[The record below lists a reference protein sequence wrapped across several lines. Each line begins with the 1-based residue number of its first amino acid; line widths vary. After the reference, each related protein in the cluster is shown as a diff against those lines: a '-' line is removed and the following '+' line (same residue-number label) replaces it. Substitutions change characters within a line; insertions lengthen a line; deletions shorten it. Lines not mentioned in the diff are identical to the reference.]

1 MGHSAKIISNGFAFP
16 TEPTSPE
23 ANLAFSAND
32 INARDVVHFR
42 FLLPIICYA
51 VQLDVDALPRSI
63 TFTWILNISA
73 LLLWS
78 NNFSDFSIS
87 SHFPQ
92 GRKSNLLC

>member
-1 MGHSAKIISNGFAFP
+1 MGHSPKIISNGFAFP

-73 LLLWS
+73 LSVLIIMTFGNRLKI
-78 NNFSDFSIS
+78 FTSDS
-87 SHFPQ
+87 P
-92 GRKSNLLC
+92 GG

>member
-42 FLLPIICYA
+42 F
-51 VQLDVDALPRSI
+51 
-63 TFTWILNISA
+63 
-73 LLLWS
+73 
-78 NNFSDFSIS
+78 
-87 SHFPQ
+87 
-92 GRKSNLLC
+92 